1 MRPLDRARLPK
12 SRIAPLNAISEPPAT
27 VRLTAAAIAFCVLAL
42 AGCTGRLPHGVAEQ
56 YIADLQGF
64 NYAACY
70 KALALQDRKDRA
82 LKDFL
87 AEIPMAP
94 EVSPLWFKP
103 ILHNT
108 HYELGEVHRNPDGTT
123 AYVPVKVTAPDLP
136 LWERTLD
143 AAAGFDGSGSGADA
157 ALRSLDTG
165 DFPKWTYDDRI
176 VLAKERHR
184 WRVVAG
190 FAPKD
195 RVADTRREAMVDFQE
210 HQYDKAIATYRQM
223 IATLEKLDAT
233 GAMGLAA
240 RYRREL
246 ADIENAK
253 AQLAETDAY
262 VPKLKLTNVAMKMSD
277 ERVPAIFGKVIN
289 AGDKPIDDIELAV
302 TWYEGR
308 GKDLKAA
315 YTEKHPVFLTPL
327 EFTDFTR
334 SVLPLVPGQAQTFG
348 FIVIAP
354 VEVQQDG
361 SPYVT
366 VSSITFAQSKAPLP
380 KIVAASA
387 DATKKSLPASPASAQ
402 PRPIPPASAQPP
414 TGPQGV
420 AVAKPKPAA
429 EPRASTPQS
438 SNRDAPH

>member
-1 MRPLDRARLPK
+1 MDRARLRS
-12 SRIAPLNAISEPPAT
+12 SRIEMLNAISEQAAT
-27 VRLTAAAIAFCVLAL
+27 VRLAVAIAFCMLAL
-42 AGCTGRLPHGVAEQ
+42 GGCTWRLPHGVAEQ
-56 YIADLQGF
+56 YIADLQAF

-70 KALALQDRKDRA
+70 KALAEQDRKDRA

-87 AEIPMAP
+87 AEIPLAP
-94 EVSPLWFKP
+94 DVSPLWFKP

-108 HYELGEVHRNPDGTT
+108 HYELGEVHRNADGTT

-143 AAAGFDGSGSGADA
+143 AAAGFDGSGADT

-165 DFPKWTYDDRI
+165 DYPKWTYDDRI
-176 VLAKERHR
+176 VLAKEHHR

-190 FAPKD
+190 FAMKD

-210 HQYDKAIATYRQM
+210 HKYDKAIAAYGQM
-223 IATLEKLDAT
+223 MATLDKLDAT

-262 VPKLKLTNVAMKMSD
+262 VPKLKLTDVAMKMSD

-308 GKDLKAA
+308 GKDLRAA
-315 YTEKHPVFLTPL
+315 YTEKHPVFLTPI

-334 SVLPLVPGQAQTFG
+334 SVLPLVPGQEQTFG
-348 FIVIAP
+348 FILIAP

-380 KIVAASA
+380 KIIGASA
-387 DATKKSLPASPASAQ
+387 DVTKKSLPA
-402 PRPIPPASAQPP
+402 PPAPAQAP

-420 AVAKPKPAA
+420 AVAKPQPAA
-429 EPRASTPQS
+429 KP
-438 SNRDAPH
+438 

>member
-1 MRPLDRARLPK
+1 MLS
-12 SRIAPLNAISEPPAT
+12 SRIEPLNAISELAAA
-27 VRLTAAAIAFCVLAL
+27 VRLACAAIALCALVL

-70 KALALQDRKDRA
+70 QALAEQDRKDRA

-87 AEIPMAP
+87 VEIPLAP
-94 EVSPLWFKP
+94 DVSPLWFKP

-143 AAAGFDGSGSGADA
+143 AAAGFDGSGADA

-190 FAPKD
+190 FALKD
-195 RVADTRREAMVDFQE
+195 RIADTRREAMVDFQK

-223 IATLEKLDAT
+223 ITTLEKSDAT

-262 VPKLKLTNVAMKMSD
+262 VPKLRLTEVAMKMSD

-315 YTEKHPVFLTPL
+315 YTEKHPVFLTPI

-380 KIVAASA
+380 KSVAASA
-387 DATKKSLPASPASAQ
+387 DATKKSLRPAPASAQ
-402 PRPIPPASAQPP
+402 SP

-420 AVAKPKPAA
+420 AVAKPPK
-429 EPRASTPQS
+429 
-438 SNRDAPH
+438 H

>member
-1 MRPLDRARLPK
+1 M
-12 SRIAPLNAISEPPAT
+12 
-27 VRLTAAAIAFCVLAL
+27 
-42 AGCTGRLPHGVAEQ
+42 
-56 YIADLQGF
+56 GF
-64 NYAACY
+64 
-70 KALALQDRKDRA
+70 
-82 LKDFL
+82 
-87 AEIPMAP
+87 
-94 EVSPLWFKP
+94 
-103 ILHNT
+103 
-108 HYELGEVHRNPDGTT
+108 
-123 AYVPVKVTAPDLP
+123 
-136 LWERTLD
+136 
-143 AAAGFDGSGSGADA
+143 
-157 ALRSLDTG
+157 
-165 DFPKWTYDDRI
+165 
-176 VLAKERHR
+176 
-184 WRVVAG
+184 
-190 FAPKD
+190 
-195 RVADTRREAMVDFQE
+195 
-210 HQYDKAIATYRQM
+210 
-223 IATLEKLDAT
+223 
-233 GAMGLAA
+233 AA

-246 ADIENAK
+246 ADIENAT
-253 AQLAETDAY
+253 AQLAETNAY
-262 VPKLKLTNVAMKMSD
+262 GPKLKLTDVAMKMSD

-315 YTEKHPVFLTPL
+315 YTEKHPVFLTPI

-354 VEVQQDG
+354 VEVQQDA

-380 KIVAASA
+380 KIDAASA
-387 DATKKSLPASPASAQ
+387 DVTKKSLSAAPASAP

-429 EPRASTPQS
+429 EPQASTPQS

>member
-1 MRPLDRARLPK
+1 
-12 SRIAPLNAISEPPAT
+12 LNAISEQAVT
-27 VRLTAAAIAFCVLAL
+27 VRLAAAAIAFCVLAL
-42 AGCTGRLPHGVAEQ
+42 TGCTWRLPHGVAEQ
-56 YIADLQGF
+56 YIADLQAF

-70 KALALQDRKDRA
+70 KALSEQDRKDRA

-87 AEIPMAP
+87 AEIPLAP
-94 EVSPLWFKP
+94 DVSPLWFKP

-143 AAAGFDGSGSGADA
+143 AAAGFDGSGADA

-190 FAPKD
+190 FALKD
-195 RVADTRREAMVDFQE
+195 RVADMRREAMVEFQE
-210 HQYDKAIATYRQM
+210 HRYDQAIATYGQM

-233 GAMGLAA
+233 GAMGVAA

-262 VPKLKLTNVAMKMSD
+262 VPRLKLTDVAMKMSD

-315 YTEKHPVFLTPL
+315 YTEKHPVFLTPI

-348 FIVIAP
+348 FILIAP
-354 VEVQQDG
+354 ADVQQDG

-387 DATKKSLPASPASAQ
+387 DVTKKSLPA
-402 PRPIPPASAQPP
+402 PPAPAQAPP
-414 TGPQGV
+414 GPRGV

-429 EPRASTPQS
+429 KPQASTPQS
-438 SNRDAPH
+438 SNRDASR

>member
-1 MRPLDRARLPK
+1 MPS
-12 SRIAPLNAISEPPAT
+12 SRIEPLNAISEPPAA
-27 VRLTAAAIAFCVLAL
+27 VRLTAPAIALCALAL
-42 AGCTGRLPHGVAEQ
+42 VGCTGRLPHGVAEQ

-70 KALALQDRKDRA
+70 QALAGQDRQDRA

-94 EVSPLWFKP
+94 DVSPLWFKP

-143 AAAGFDGSGSGADA
+143 AAAGFDGSGSGADG

-190 FAPKD
+190 FALKD
-195 RVADTRREAMVDFQE
+195 RVADTHRQAMVDFQE
-210 HQYDKAIATYRQM
+210 HQYDKAIATYGQM

-262 VPKLKLTNVAMKMSD
+262 VPKLKLTDVAMKMSD

-289 AGDKPIDDIELAV
+289 AGHKPIDDIELAV

-315 YTEKHPVFLTPL
+315 YTEKHPVFLTPI

-348 FIVIAP
+348 FILIAP
-354 VEVQQDG
+354 VEVQQDA

-380 KIVAASA
+380 KIVAAPA
-387 DATKKSLPASPASAQ
+387 DATKKPLSASPGSAQ
-402 PRPIPPASAQPP
+402 PPPLPQPSAQPP
-414 TGPQGV
+414 TAPPGV

-429 EPRASTPQS
+429 KP
-438 SNRDAPH
+438 

>member
-1 MRPLDRARLPK
+1 VRGDSAISAVESRRLDRARLR
-12 SRIAPLNAISEPPAT
+12 SGRIQPLNAIGELAAT
-27 VRLTAAAIAFCVLAL
+27 VRLAVIAFCALAL
-42 AGCTGRLPHGVAEQ
+42 AGCTWRLPHGVAEQ

-70 KALALQDRKDRA
+70 KALSEQDRKDRA

-87 AEIPMAP
+87 AEIPLAP
-94 EVSPLWFKP
+94 DVSPLWFKP

-143 AAAGFDGSGSGADA
+143 AAAGFDGSGADA

-176 VLAKERHR
+176 VLAKEHHR

-190 FAPKD
+190 FALKD
-195 RVADTRREAMVDFQE
+195 RVADTHREAMVDFQE
-210 HQYDKAIATYRQM
+210 HQYDKAIATYQQM

-233 GAMGLAA
+233 GAMGRAA

-262 VPKLKLTNVAMKMSD
+262 VPKLKLTDVAMKMSD

-289 AGDKPIDDIELAV
+289 AGHKPIDDIELAV

-315 YTEKHPVFLTPL
+315 YTEKHPVFLTPI

-334 SVLPLVPGQAQTFG
+334 SVLPLVPGQSQTFG
-348 FIVIAP
+348 FILIAP
-354 VEVQQDG
+354 VEVQQDA

-366 VSSITFAQSKAPLP
+366 VSSITFAQSRAPLP
-380 KIVAASA
+380 KIVAARA
-387 DATKKSLPASPASAQ
+387 DATKKPLPPA
-402 PRPIPPASAQPP
+402 PASAQPP
-414 TGPQGV
+414 IAPPGV

-429 EPRASTPQS
+429 KP
-438 SNRDAPH
+438 